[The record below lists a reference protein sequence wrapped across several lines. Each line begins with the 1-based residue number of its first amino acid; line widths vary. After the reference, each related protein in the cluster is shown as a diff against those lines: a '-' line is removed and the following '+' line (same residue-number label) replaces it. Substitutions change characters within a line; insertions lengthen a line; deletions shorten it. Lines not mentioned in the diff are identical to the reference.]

1 MGVKMKTDI
10 LAYLKKYTTEA
21 FNQLLADEE
30 LAFNLHSEESDFI
43 RFSQSKVR
51 QNTTVQ
57 QHEITAQYQLD
68 QRTYRLRYNLTLD
81 YATDMKK
88 FASVL
93 QQLRQ
98 DLPKTD
104 PNPQFVPLVN
114 NGLSETF
121 KKATRPSTAEI
132 IPLICGTFADS
143 DMVGLWCSG
152 PLRQAAI
159 NSKGQFHYFETDY
172 FFLDYSLYDGP
183 RAAKAFYAETNW
195 NQQAF
200 LNAAQQTKNTLSLLK
215 RPSQKV
221 MPGSYKTYLGP
232 MAVAELMG
240 MFYWK
245 ALSRASFE
253 QGFAPLKKLHDKD
266 VLFSEQ
272 FTLMENLSLGYSTP
286 FNALGELSPQELT
299 LIEKGRL
306 QNFLIST
313 PTATEYKLTSNYA
326 EPNEMMKSP
335 EIRAGTLDEAAILK
349 ELGTGLY
356 LSNLHYINWSD
367 PQAARITGM
376 TRFACFWVEKGEIQG
391 PIQDLRFDETLYNI
405 FGKNL
410 INLTKNQQ
418 VYANT
423 STYLKREL
431 GAMKVPG
438 ALLREMNFTL

>member
-1 MGVKMKTDI
+1 MKTD
-10 LAYLKKYTTEA
+10 LLSYLKKYSAEA
-21 FNQLLADEE
+21 FSKLKQDEE
-30 LAFNLHSEESDFI
+30 LSFNLHSEESDFI

-57 QHEITAQYQLD
+57 QHELTVQYQMN
-68 QRTYRLRYNLTLD
+68 QRTYRMRYNLSLD
-81 YATDMKK
+81 YPTDMKK
-88 FASVL
+88 FDSTL
-93 QQLRQ
+93 TRLRL
-98 DLPKTD
+98 DLPLTD
-104 PNPQFVPLVN
+104 PNPQYVPILN
-114 NGLSETF
+114 NGSSETF
-121 KKATRPSTAEI
+121 KKAMRPPTSEI
-132 IPLICGTFADS
+132 IPIICSAFSDS
-143 DMVGLWCSG
+143 DMAGLWCSG

-183 RAAKAFYAETNW
+183 RAAKSFYAENDW
-195 NQQAF
+195 DLKNF
-200 LNAAQQTKNTLSLLK
+200 LEMTQQTKNTLSLLK
-215 RPSQKV
+215 RPAQKIK
-221 MPGSYKTYLGP
+221 PGNYKTFLGP

-245 ALSRASFE
+245 ALSRSAFE

-272 FTLMENLSLGYSTP
+272 FTLKENLSLGYSTP
-286 FNALGELSPQELT
+286 FNVLGELSPPELM

-313 PTATEYKLTSNYA
+313 PTAVEYKLVSNFA
-326 EPNEMMKSP
+326 EPSEMMKSP
-335 EIRAGTLDEAAILK
+335 EIRAGTLEESQILK

-376 TRFACFWVEKGEIQG
+376 TRYACFWVEKGEIQG
-391 PIQDLRFDETLYNI
+391 PIQDLRFDETLFNI

-410 INLTKNQQ
+410 INLTKTQQ

-423 STYLKREL
+423 STYLKRDL

-438 ALLREMNFTL
+438 ALIQDMNFTL

>member
-1 MGVKMKTDI
+1 MKTD
-10 LAYLKKYTTEA
+10 LLSYLKKYTAEA
-21 FNQLLADEE
+21 FSQLHADEE

-57 QHEITAQYQLD
+57 QHELTAQYQLN
-68 QRTYRLRYNLTLD
+68 QRTYRLKYNLSLD
-81 YATDMKK
+81 FATDLQK
-88 FASVL
+88 FESIL
-93 QQLRQ
+93 KQLRL

-104 PNPQFVPLVN
+104 PNPQYVAMKN
-114 NGLSETF
+114 NGSSETF
-121 KKATRPSTAEI
+121 KKASRPNTADI
-132 IPLICGTFADS
+132 IPLICEAFSNS
-143 DMVGLWCSG
+143 DMAGLWCSG

-183 RAAKAFYAETNW
+183 RAAKSFYAETDW
-195 NQQAF
+195 NQKNF
-200 LNAAQQTKNTLSLLK
+200 LDSAQQTKNTLSMLS
-215 RPSQKV
+215 RPVQKIK
-221 MPGSYKTYLGP
+221 PGSYRTYLGP

-240 MFYWK
+240 MFYWR
-245 ALSRASFE
+245 ALSRSAFE
-253 QGFAPLKKLHDKD
+253 QGFAPLKKLYEKD

-286 FNALGELSPQELT
+286 FNALGEMSPNELP

-313 PTATEYKLTSNYA
+313 ATATEYNLKSNYA
-326 EPNEMMKSP
+326 EPSETMKSP
-335 EIRAGTLDEAAILK
+335 EIRAGTLEESAILK

-391 PIQDLRFDETLYNI
+391 PIHDMRFDETLFNI

-410 INLTKNQQ
+410 LNLTINQQ

-438 ALLREMNFTL
+438 ALLQEMNFTL